1 MNPKGRV
8 LLVGAEAALVNEL
21 APSMVGREFELLT
34 SPDVRAAALRLATE
48 AFSAVVLDAT
58 RVPPADRDALTHLQ
72 KDKGGFA
79 LFLLEPPTLL
89 SPAQAA
95 PLRRLMWPPPK
106 GFLDQVRAVEVP
118 VVFLVEQSLYIAQA
132 VQNALRQSGIVFIQM
147 ETPVGLVELLADQ
160 NRLAE
165 EQRASAPKPGAAGF
179 WERLAGKAEEVEAPQ
194 AMLGKVAVVRF
205 SQAWADA
212 AALDG
217 KLRQTI
223 PGAVSYQVTTVDP
236 IRAATAS
243 VKGGVPAVL
252 PREAAT
258 RIAEILTDGLEAV
271 RSGPREVERIL
282 LIDNELTT
290 LARLSEALL
299 ARGYEV
305 ATTTDGEEGMRL
317 MAKKPFALAA
327 VGGSALEATKLAG
340 AKLALAMREKDK
352 DLRIVLM
359 IDQFPAQD
367 ALKGV
372 SRAVELG
379 LDDAILKPIDVT
391 RLMLS
396 IERALERRFL
406 LLENLRLRKAAEVA
420 AQKLAEVNG
429 FQTKFFATVAH
440 DVKNPLTAILGYS
453 EVLGMRLKERPEE
466 LKCASHIHNAAKTL
480 NLLVSDLVDLAA
492 IESGKLRVEIGA
504 LDLASVV
511 SEVKSRVDVVA
522 SRKQIQFSTALPP
535 SIPALQG
542 DPNRIGQVIQN
553 LSTNAIQYT
562 KEGGKVVIEARVE
575 PEWVIVGVRDTGIG
589 ISKEDL
595 PRVWER
601 FFQTKEAQTMRKAGF
616 GLGLKISREIVQM
629 HGGDMGIESELGV
642 GSFFFFKL
650 PVPKSAGA
658 PAAPAA
664 PAAPSPAM
672 IRMSTQP
679 PPTNPPGA

>member
-1 MNPKGRV
+1 VTPKGRV
-8 LLVGAEAALVNEL
+8 LLVGADQALINEM
-21 APSMVGREFELLT
+21 APSMVGREFELLAA
-34 SPDVRAAALRLATE
+34 PDARAAAMRLGTE
-48 AFSAVVLDAT
+48 AFSAVVLDAA
-58 RVPPADRDALTHLQ
+58 RVPPADREALAALQ
-72 KDKGGFA
+72 KEKGGFA
-79 LFLLEPPTLL
+79 LFILEPATSL
-89 SPAQAA
+89 SPATAA
-95 PLRRLMWPPPK
+95 PLRRLVWPPPK

-118 VVFLVEQSLYIAQA
+118 VVFLVDQSLYIAQA
-132 VQNALRQSGIVFIQM
+132 IQNALRQSGVVFIQM
-147 ETPVGLVELLADQ
+147 ESPMGLIELLADQ
-160 NRLAE
+160 NRMAE
-165 EQRASAPKPGAAGF
+165 EHRAAAPKSSGGF
-179 WERLAGKAEEVEAPQ
+179 WERLAGKEEVEAPQ

-205 SQAWADA
+205 AQSWAEA
-212 AALDG
+212 AALDAR
-217 KLRQTI
+217 LRGTI
-223 PGAVSYQVTTVDP
+223 PSAVAYAVTTADP
-236 IRAATAS
+236 IRAATAA

-252 PREAAT
+252 PREAAV
-258 RIAEILTDGLEAV
+258 RAAEILTDGLEAV

-299 ARGYEV
+299 SQGYEV
-305 ATTTDGEEGMRL
+305 ATTSDGEEGLRL
-317 MAKKPFALAA
+317 MQQKPFALAA
-327 VGGSALEATKLAG
+327 IGGSALEATKLAG

-379 LDDAILKPIDVT
+379 LDDAILKPIDVS

-406 LLENLRLRKAAEVA
+406 LLENTRLRKAAEVS

-453 EVLGMRLKERPEE
+453 EVLGMRLKDKPDE

-504 LDLASVV
+504 MDLASVV
-511 SEVKSRVDVVA
+511 NEVKSRVDVVA
-522 SRKQIQFSTALPP
+522 ARKQIQFSTALPP
-535 SIPALQG
+535 AIPALQG
-542 DPNRIGQVIQN
+542 DPNRIGQVVQN
-553 LSTNAIQYT
+553 LCTNAVQYT
-562 KEGGKVVIEARVE
+562 KEGGKVVIEVQVQ
-575 PEWVIVGVRDTGIG
+575 PDWVIVGVRDTGIG

-650 PVPKSAGA
+650 PIPKAQ
-658 PAAPAA
+658 PAAPPAPPA
-664 PAAPSPAM
+664 PTMIRQIVPPPAPPAA
-672 IRMSTQP
+672 
-679 PPTNPPGA
+679 

>member
-1 MNPKGRV
+1 LNPKGRV
-8 LLVGAEAALVNEL
+8 LLVGADPVLVNEL
-21 APSMVGREFELLT
+21 APSMVGREFELVT
-34 SPDVRAAALRLATE
+34 SPDVRAAALRLGTE
-48 AFSAVVLDAT
+48 AFSAVILDAT
-58 RVPPADRDALTHLQ
+58 RVPPADRDSLAALQ
-72 KDKGGFA
+72 REKGGFA
-79 LFLLEPPTLL
+79 LFVLEPATLL
-89 SPAQAA
+89 SPAQAF

-118 VVFLVEQSLYIAQA
+118 VVFFVEQSLYIAQG

-147 ETPVGLVELLADQ
+147 ESPVGLVELLADQ

-165 EQRASAPKPGAAGF
+165 EQRASAPKSGTPGF
-179 WERLAGKAEEVEAPQ
+179 WERLAGKSEEAEAPQ

-205 SQAWADA
+205 GHAWAEA
-212 AALDG
+212 AALDA
-217 KLRQTI
+217 KLRQAI
-223 PGAVSYQVTTVDP
+223 PGAVAYMVTNIDP
-236 IRAATAS
+236 LRAAKDA

-252 PREAAT
+252 PRESAV
-258 RIAEILTDGLEAV
+258 RVAEILTEGLEAV

-282 LIDNELTT
+282 IIDNELTT

-305 ATTTDGEEGMRL
+305 ATTTDGEEGLRL
-317 MAKKPFALAA
+317 MQKKPFALAA
-327 VGGSALEATKLAG
+327 IGGSALEATKLAG

-379 LDDAILKPIDVT
+379 LDDAILKPIDVS

-406 LLENLRLRKAAEVA
+406 LLENARLLKEVQIS

-453 EVLGMRLKERPEE
+453 EVLGMRLKDKPED

-504 LDLASVV
+504 MDLASVIG
-511 SEVKSRVDVVA
+511 EVKSRVDVVA
-522 SRKQIQFSTALPP
+522 ARKQIQFSTALPP
-535 SIPALQG
+535 SIPPLQG

-562 KEGGKVVIEARVE
+562 KEGGKVVIEVRVE

-650 PVPKSAGA
+650 PIPKAQPSAPPA
-658 PAAPAA
+658 PPPA
-664 PAAPSPAM
+664 AM
-672 IRMSTQP
+672 IRMSTTP
-679 PPTNPPGA
+679 APPTTPPGS

>member
-8 LLVGAEAALVNEL
+8 LLVTSDPALINEM
-21 APSMVGREFELLT
+21 APTMVGREFELVT
-34 SPDVRAAALRLATE
+34 AADVRAAAVRLATE
-48 AFSAVVLDAT
+48 AFSAVVLDAS
-58 RVPPADRDALTHLQ
+58 RVPPADRETLALLQ

-79 LFLLEPPTLL
+79 LFLLEPATLL

-95 PLRRLMWPPPK
+95 PLRRLMWPLPK

-118 VVFLVEQSLYIAQA
+118 VVFLVEQALFITQA
-132 VQNALRQSGIVFIQM
+132 VQNALRQSGVVFIQM
-147 ETPVGLVELLADQ
+147 ENPVGLVELLADQ

-165 EQRASAPKPGAAGF
+165 EQRTTTQQRTAGF
-179 WERLAGKAEEVEAPQ
+179 WERLSGKSEEVEAPQ

-205 SQAWADA
+205 GQTWAEAAKFDA
-212 AALDG
+212 R
-217 KLRQTI
+217 LRQTI
-223 PGAVSYQVTTVDP
+223 LNAVSYAVTTVDP
-236 IRAATAS
+236 IRAATAA

-252 PREAAT
+252 PREASV
-258 RIAEILTDGLEAV
+258 RVAEILTDGLDAV
-271 RSGPREVERIL
+271 RAGPREVERIL
-282 LIDNELTT
+282 IVDTMDNEMTT

-299 ARGYEV
+299 SRGYEV
-305 ATTTDGEEGMRL
+305 ETTTDGEEGLRL
-317 MAKKPFALAA
+317 MQRKAFALAA
-327 VGGSALEATKLAG
+327 IGGSALETTRLMG
-340 AKLALAMREKDK
+340 AKLALAMRERDK

-372 SRAVELG
+372 SRAIELG
-379 LDDAILKPIDVT
+379 LDDAILKPIDVS

-406 LLENLRLRKAAEVA
+406 LLENLRLRKAAEIS

-453 EVLGMRLKERPEE
+453 EVLGMRLKDKPDE

-511 SEVKSRVDVVA
+511 NEVKSRVDVVA
-522 SRKQIQFSTALPP
+522 ARKQIQFSTALPAG
-535 SIPALQG
+535 IPALQG
-542 DPNRIGQVIQN
+542 DPNRIGQVVQN
-553 LSTNAIQYT
+553 LCTNAVQYT
-562 KEGGKVVIEARVE
+562 KEGGKVTIEVAVQ
-575 PEWVIVGVRDTGIG
+575 PDWVIVGVRDTGIG

-650 PVPKSAGA
+650 PVPKAPVP
-658 PAAPAA
+658 PAAPTAELINQAA
-664 PAAPSPAM
+664 PAQPRNPFAPPA
-672 IRMSTQP
+672 
-679 PPTNPPGA
+679 A

>member
-8 LLVGAEAALVNEL
+8 LLVGVDNALVNEL
-21 APSMVGREFELLT
+21 APSMVGREFELVVAADT
-34 SPDVRAAALRLATE
+34 RAAMMRLATE
-48 AFSAVVLDAT
+48 AFSAVLLDAS
-58 RVPPADRDALTHLQ
+58 RVPPADREALAQLQ

-79 LFLLEPPTLL
+79 LFMLEPPTQL
-89 SPAQAA
+89 SPAQSA
-95 PLRRLMWPPPK
+95 PLRRLLWPPPK

-132 VQNALRQSGIVFIQM
+132 VQNALRQSGVVFIQM
-147 ETPVGLVELLADQ
+147 ESPLGLIELLADQ

-165 EQRASAPKPGAAGF
+165 EQRASAQKSSGF
-179 WERLAGKAEEVEAPQ
+179 WERLAGKDESVAPQ

-205 SQAWADA
+205 GQSWADA
-212 AALDG
+212 AALDSR
-217 KLRQTI
+217 LRGTI
-223 PGAVSYQVTTVDP
+223 PSAVAYAVTTADP
-236 IRAATAS
+236 IRAGTAA

-252 PREAAT
+252 PREAAV
-258 RIAEILTDGLEAV
+258 RVAEILSDGLDAV
-271 RSGPREVERIL
+271 RAGPREVERIL
-282 LIDNELTT
+282 IVDNELTT

-299 ARGYEV
+299 ASGYEV
-305 ATTTDGEEGMRL
+305 ETTTDGEEGMRL
-317 MAKKPFALAA
+317 MQKKPFALAA
-327 VGGSALEATKLAG
+327 IGGSALEATKLAG

-352 DLRIVLM
+352 GLRIVLM

-379 LDDAILKPIDVT
+379 LDDAILKPIDVS

-406 LLENLRLRKAAEVA
+406 LLENARLLTEVRIS

-453 EVLGMRLKERPEE
+453 EVLGMRLKDKPEE

-492 IESGKLRVEIGA
+492 IESGKLRVEIGVM
-504 LDLASVV
+504 DLASVV

-522 SRKQIQFSTALPP
+522 ARKQIQFSTALPAT
-535 SIPALQG
+535 IPVLPG
-542 DPNRIGQVIQN
+542 DPNRIGQVVQN
-553 LSTNAIQYT
+553 LCTNAVQYT
-562 KEGGKVVIEARVE
+562 KEGGKVTIEVAVS
-575 PEWVIVGVRDTGIG
+575 PEYVIVGVRDTGIG

-650 PVPKSAGA
+650 PISKATAAAPPAP
-658 PAAPAA
+658 PAATLSRQA
-664 PAAPSPAM
+664 
-672 IRMSTQP
+672 P
-679 PPTNPPGA
+679 PPTTNPPAPPAA

>member
-8 LLVGAEAALVNEL
+8 LLVGADPVLVNEM

-34 SPDVRAAALRLATE
+34 AADVRAAGIRLATE
-48 AFSAVVLDAT
+48 AFSAVVLDAS
-58 RVPPADRDALTHLQ
+58 RVPPADRELLAHLQ

-79 LFLLEPPTLL
+79 LFLLEPATLL
-89 SPAQAA
+89 SPAQPA

-106 GFLDQVRAVEVP
+106 GFLDQVRVVEVP
-118 VVFLVEQSLYIAQA
+118 VVFLVDQSLYIAQA
-132 VQNALRQSGIVFIQM
+132 IQNALRQSGVVFIQM
-147 ETPVGLVELLADQ
+147 ETPIGVIELLADQ

-165 EQRASAPKPGAAGF
+165 EHRATTQKATGF
-179 WERLAGKAEEVEAPQ
+179 WERLSGKAEETESPQ

-205 SQAWADA
+205 SQTWVDA
-212 AALDG
+212 AALDA
-217 KLRQTI
+217 KMRQAI
-223 PGAVSYQVTTVDP
+223 PGAVAYAVTTVDP
-236 IRAATAS
+236 IRAATAA
-243 VKGGVPAVL
+243 VKGGIPAVL
-252 PREAAT
+252 PREVAG
-258 RIAEILTDGLEAV
+258 RVAEILTDGLEAV

-282 LIDNELTT
+282 IIDNELAT
-290 LARLSEALL
+290 LSRLSEALL
-299 ARGYEV
+299 SQGYEV
-305 ATTTDGEEGMRL
+305 ATTTDGEEGLRL
-317 MAKKPFALAA
+317 MQKKPFALAA
-327 VGGSALEATKLAG
+327 IGGSALEATKLAG

-379 LDDAILKPIDVT
+379 LDDAILKPIDLS

-406 LLENLRLRKAAEVA
+406 LLENVRLRKAAEVS

-453 EVLGMRLKERPEE
+453 EVLGMRLKDKPDE

-492 IESGKLRVEIGA
+492 IESGKLRVEIGTM
-504 LDLASVV
+504 DLASVV
-511 SEVKSRVDVVA
+511 TEVKSRVDVVA
-522 SRKQIQFSTALPP
+522 ARKQIQFSTALPAV
-535 SIPALQG
+535 IPVLQG
-542 DPNRIGQVIQN
+542 DPNRIGQVVQN
-553 LSTNAIQYT
+553 LCTNAVQYT
-562 KEGGKVVIEARVE
+562 KEGGKVIIEVKVQ
-575 PEWVIVGVRDTGIG
+575 PDWVIVGVRDTGIG

-650 PVPKSAGA
+650 PIPKSQASA
-658 PAAPAA
+658 PPAPPA
-664 PAAPSPAM
+664 PT
-672 IRMSTQP
+672 MSRQTAP
-679 PPTNPPGA
+679 PPNPPASSAA